1 MSDKTKLAK
10 SIVALA
16 LEIEPLKKESHNGDA
31 GFNFVSIDE
40 YYAKVARLAM
50 QRGIYWTLS
59 ELHSEQHGEYVNTLY
74 NIELYDVE
82 HNLADESFCTLSV
95 QHPFQGA
102 QTSGSSLSY
111 AEKAFMRTAFKI
123 VTGEPD
129 GDHFAKP
136 KGANPG
142 PSGKAAEPIK
152 KLDDKQN
159 FPAAKELAKKPEPA
173 NDNGREVSVAES
185 QEGERLTPPWEDEPQ
200 AAKEPVKEAPRLP
213 ASKMDPDS
221 LVNLCADL
229 QDRIEAADS
238 EIALKAIS
246 MKWADDLAYIKQAM
260 PNENS
265 ILMGAYKK
273 RRAELQQKEA
283 A

>member
-16 LEIEPLKKESHNGDA
+16 LEIEPLKKESRNDDA
-31 GFNFVSIDE
+31 KFNFVSIDE
-40 YYAKVARLAM
+40 YYAKVAHFAM
-50 QRGIYWTLS
+50 SKGIYWTLS
-59 ELHSEQHGEYVNTLY
+59 ELDSEPHGEYVYTTY
-74 NIELYDVE
+74 NIELYDTE
-82 HNLADESFCTLSV
+82 HNLSDENFCVLSV
-95 QHPFQGA
+95 AHPFQGA

-136 KGANPG
+136 KGANTG
-142 PSGKAAEPIK
+142 TVGRAAAPIK
-152 KLDDKQN
+152 TLDDK
-159 FPAAKELAKKPEPA
+159 AAKQPAKTLPPA
-173 NDNGREVSVAES
+173 NDNETVAPSTTRE
-185 QEGERLTPPWEDEPQ
+185 TPPWEDEPK
-200 AAKEPVKEAPRLP
+200 AAKEPAKDAPRLP

-221 LVNLCADL
+221 LMNLCADL

-265 ILMGAYKK
+265 ILMDVYKR
-273 RRAELQQKEA
+273 RRAELQAKEA

>member
-16 LEIEPLKKESHNGDA
+16 LEIEPLKKESRNDDA
-31 GFNFVSIDE
+31 KFNFVSIDE

-50 QRGIYWTLS
+50 QRGIYWAMS
-59 ELHSEQHGEYVNTLY
+59 ELHAEPNGEYIYTTY
-74 NIELYDVE
+74 NVELYDTE

-95 QHPFQGA
+95 AHPFQGA

-136 KGANPG
+136 KSAYPG
-142 PSGKAAEPIK
+142 PSGKAAAPVKTGMAEAAKQPAK
-152 KLDDKQN
+152 KL
-159 FPAAKELAKKPEPA
+159 EPA
-173 NDNGREVSVAES
+173 NDNESKVEAIKRE
-185 QEGERLTPPWEDEPQ
+185 TPPWEDEPE
-200 AAKEPVKEAPRLP
+200 AAKEPAKELPRLP

-265 ILMGAYKK
+265 ILMDAYKK

>member
-16 LEIEPLKKESHNGDA
+16 LEIEPLKKESRNDDA
-31 GFNFVSIDE
+31 KFNFVSIDE

-59 ELHSEQHGEYVNTLY
+59 ELHSEPHGEYVHTLY

-129 GDHFAKP
+129 GDHFAKA

-142 PSGKAAEPIK
+142 PSGRAAAPIK
-152 KLDDKQN
+152 TGTAE
-159 FPAAKELAKKPEPA
+159 AAKQPAKTLTPA
-173 NDNGREVSVAES
+173 NDNETVAPSATKEI
-185 QEGERLTPPWEDEPQ
+185 PPWEDQPE
-200 AAKEPVKEAPRLP
+200 AAKEPAKELPRLP

-265 ILMGAYKK
+265 ILMDAYKK

>member
-16 LEIEPLKKESHNGDA
+16 LEIEPLKKESRNGDA

-59 ELHSEQHGEYVNTLY
+59 ELHSEPHGEYVNTLY

-142 PSGKAAEPIK
+142 PLGKAAAPIK
-152 KLDDKQN
+152 KLDDKQS
-159 FPAAKELAKKPEPA
+159 FPAAKEAAKKLEPA
-173 NDNGREVSVAES
+173 NDNETVAPSVTRE
-185 QEGERLTPPWEDEPQ
+185 TPPWEDEPQ
-200 AAKEPVKEAPRLP
+200 AAKEPAKEAPRLP

-265 ILMGAYKK
+265 ILMDAYKK
-273 RRAELQQKEA
+273 RRAELQAKEA

>member
-1 MSDKTKLAK
+1 MSDKVKLAK
-10 SIVALA
+10 SMLALA
-16 LEIEPLKKESHNGDA
+16 QLIEPLKKESRNDDA
-31 GFNFVSIDE
+31 KFNFVSIDE
-40 YYAKVARLAM
+40 YYAKVAHFAM
-50 QRGIYWTLS
+50 SKGIYWTLS
-59 ELHSEQHGEYVNTLY
+59 ELHSEPQGEYVYTTY
-74 NIELYDVE
+74 NIELYDTE
-82 HNLADESFCTLSV
+82 HNLSDENFCVLSV
-95 QHPFQGA
+95 AHPFQGA

-136 KGANPG
+136 KSANPG
-142 PSGKAAEPIK
+142 TAGRAAPPVKAAEE
-152 KLDDKQN
+152 KQN
-159 FPAAKELAKKPEPA
+159 FPAAKQPAKNLQPA
-173 NDNGREVSVAES
+173 NDNEAKSEATKRE
-185 QEGERLTPPWEDEPQ
+185 TPPWEDEPK
-200 AAKEPVKEAPRLP
+200 AAKEPAKDAPRLP

-221 LVNLCADL
+221 LMNLCADL

-265 ILMGAYKK
+265 ILMDVYKR
-273 RRAELQQKEA
+273 RRAELQAKEA

>member
-10 SIVALA
+10 SMLALA
-16 LEIEPLKKESHNGDA
+16 QLIEPLKKESRNDDA
-31 GFNFVSIDE
+31 KFNFVSIDE
-40 YYAKVARLAM
+40 YYAKVAHFAM
-50 QRGIYWTLS
+50 SKGIYWTLS
-59 ELHSEQHGEYVNTLY
+59 ELDSEPQGEYVYTTY
-74 NIELYDVE
+74 NIELYDTE
-82 HNLADESFCTLSV
+82 HNLSDENFCVLSV
-95 QHPFQGA
+95 AHPFQGA

-142 PSGKAAEPIK
+142 TVGRAAATIKTGMAEAAKQPAK
-152 KLDDKQN
+152 KL
-159 FPAAKELAKKPEPA
+159 EPS
-173 NDNGREVSVAES
+173 NDNEQGTLGVTKE
-185 QEGERLTPPWEDEPQ
+185 TPPWEDEPK
-200 AAKEPVKEAPRLP
+200 ADKDAPRLP

-221 LVNLCADL
+221 LMNLCADL
-229 QDRIEAADS
+229 QDRIEAAES

-265 ILMGAYKK
+265 ILMDVYKR
-273 RRAELQQKEA
+273 RRAELQAKEA